1 MDRRHQSQPR
11 HLRRRRLPQGAG
23 RRRHP
28 ISRIPPGAYH
38 GCAGSSPAF
47 MKIRPVEPRDRERI
61 HQILVGTNRFT
72 EEEVRCADELVQSA
86 VEHPEKGD
94 YIVHVLEEPDSGP
107 HKAVQGYACYGPTPM
122 TDGVFDLYWIA
133 VDPRQQGLGFGQL
146 LLRFVE
152 NEVRRQRGRMLLIET
167 SSKESYGP
175 TMRFYEHSGY
185 DEISRIKDFY
195 RIEDDKVV
203 FCKKLP

>member
-1 MDRRHQSQPR
+1 MIYPERSEGSTVLWRGRVTSAAERAFIAEAQEIPR
-11 HLRRRRLPQGAG
+11 
-23 RRRHP
+23 
-28 ISRIPPGAYH
+28 
-38 GCAGSSPAF
+38 CARDNVD
-47 MKIRPVEPRDRERI
+47 MKIRPVEPKDRERI
-61 HQILVGTNRFT
+61 HQILVAVARFT
-72 EEEVRCADELVQSA
+72 PDEVKAAVDLVDQA
-86 VEHPEKGD
+86 LDNPEKGE

-107 HKAVQGYACYGPTPM
+107 KKMVQGYTCYGPTPL

-133 VDPRQQGLGFGQL
+133 VDPKRQGQGLGQL

-175 TMRFYEHSGY
+175 TLRFYQQSGY
-185 DEISRIKDFY
+185 AEISRIKDFY

-203 FCKKLP
+203 FSKMLGQA